1 MAGKVMTN
9 ERQDFQSFLD
19 RGEKNHRRK
28 FTAHYPRLEPWIP
41 VVPAKRETGLCPDSN
56 VGNMV
61 LSEDIGAGDGGK
73 LRPETDIGAF
83 RARRK
88 AWV

>member
-1 MAGKVMTN
+1 MAPW
-9 ERQDFQSFLD
+9 
-19 RGEKNHRRK
+19 RGDKH
-28 FTAHYPRLEPWIP
+28 T
-41 VVPAKRETGLCPDSN
+41 VVPEKRETGLCPDSD

-83 RARRK
+83 
-88 AWV
+88 

>member
-1 MAGKVMTN
+1 MLLRHPQTIGWRCCYLSQRPDWV
-9 ERQDFQSFLD
+9 
-19 RGEKNHRRK
+19 
-28 FTAHYPRLEPWIP
+28 P
-41 VVPAKRETGLCPDSN
+41 VVPEKRETGLCPDSD

-83 RARRK
+83 
-88 AWV
+88 

>member
-1 MAGKVMTN
+1 MLPQTFPK
-9 ERQDFQSFLD
+9 
-19 RGEKNHRRK
+19 
-28 FTAHYPRLEPWIP
+28 
-41 VVPAKRETGLCPDSN
+41 KRETGLCPDSD

-61 LSEDIGAGDGGK
+61 LNEDIGAGDGGK

-88 AWV
+88 ARV

>member
-1 MAGKVMTN
+1 MSSVR
-9 ERQDFQSFLD
+9 E
-19 RGEKNHRRK
+19 
-28 FTAHYPRLEPWIP
+28 
-41 VVPAKRETGLCPDSN
+41 KRETGLCPDSD

-61 LSEDIGAGDGGK
+61 LTEDIGAGDGGK

>member
-1 MAGKVMTN
+1 MGN
-9 ERQDFQSFLD
+9 
-19 RGEKNHRRK
+19 
-28 FTAHYPRLEPWIP
+28 PRSYP
-41 VVPAKRETGLCPDSN
+41 VVPATRETGLHPDSD

-61 LSEDIGAGDGGK
+61 LSEDMGAGDGVK

>member
-1 MAGKVMTN
+1 VISRLGINALPFTN
-9 ERQDFQSFLD
+9 PAYRLSTDPQFPQS
-19 RGEKNHRRK
+19 G
-28 FTAHYPRLEPWIP
+28 RLGF
-41 VVPAKRETGLCPDSN
+41 RPDSD

>member
-1 MAGKVMTN
+1 MYGADYGQTGSN
-9 ERQDFQSFLD
+9 
-19 RGEKNHRRK
+19 
-28 FTAHYPRLEPWIP
+28 P
-41 VVPAKRETGLCPDSN
+41 VVPAKRETGLRPDSD

>member
-1 MAGKVMTN
+1 MLGRPDDQV
-9 ERQDFQSFLD
+9 
-19 RGEKNHRRK
+19 
-28 FTAHYPRLEPWIP
+28 P
-41 VVPAKRETGLCPDSN
+41 VKRETGLCPDSN